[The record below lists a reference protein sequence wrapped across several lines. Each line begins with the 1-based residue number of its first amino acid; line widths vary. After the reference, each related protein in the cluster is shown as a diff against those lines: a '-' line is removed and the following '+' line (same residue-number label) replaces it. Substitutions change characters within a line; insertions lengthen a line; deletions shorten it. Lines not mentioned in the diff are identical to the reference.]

1 MAYRGDVIG
10 CTVMF
15 EMKEDGKVPVV
26 FTLNGRQITQEKIY
40 YERYPRDVPLYPYI
54 GMGKKGIQV
63 LARVSELVQHA

>member
-1 MAYRGDVIG
+1 MAHRGDVIG

-15 EMKEDGKVPVV
+15 EMEQSGRVPVV

-40 YERYPRDVPLYPYI
+40 YDNFHPDIPLFPYI

-63 LARVSELVQHA
+63 LARVSEVFQHA